1 MLPSNN
7 CRGNCNFFSPQLGNM
22 ALRQA
27 CMMMGPVMAS
37 GVWVG
42 LSSYGPSRPECEN
55 ESGSYKESS
64 HWLSFLPWR
73 WYIGRK
79 EGPPWW
85 SSSEDLAV
93 SLLWPGFSPWLG
105 NRDPQ
110 SCVAWPKKKKN
121 THTNQRKIISSS
133 HPVLLIKNQGP
144 WRTCLPSWRKFV
156 RTQGSQVKFQCL
168 STGFPYYTLG
178 GRNECKFCLFPNRNH
193 FRHVDCNDVSMPGAD
208 IMKASCLLKR
218 ELKKE
223 ASKSLEGGFQCLP
236 YAHPWVSP
244 LTPPAP
250 GPSAFLA
257 HVPTPLGEHSLSF
270 YWNVAC
276 VHVWIHAGPEL
287 IVPLKG
293 RVALYTFR
301 YRQLVIL
308 SGLLKFSGKSLKS
321 TP

>member
-1 MLPSNN
+1 
-7 CRGNCNFFSPQLGNM
+7 M
-22 ALRQA
+22 ALRQE
-27 CMMMGPVMAS
+27 CVMGPVWPL
-37 GVWVG
+37 GCEWVFRAMDHPG
-42 LSSYGPSRPECEN
+42 LNVKTTQAATRSLPID
-55 ESGSYKESS
+55 
-64 HWLSFLPWR
+64 SFLPWR
-73 WYIGRK
+73 WYIGIK

-85 SSSEDLAV
+85 SSNEDLAV

-110 SCVAWPKKKKN
+110 SCVAWPKKKNQK

-133 HPVLLIKNQGP
+133 HPVLLIKNQRP

-223 ASKSLEGGFQCLP
+223 ASKSLEGGFQPCH
-236 YAHPWVSP
+236 AR
-244 LTPPAP
+244 
-250 GPSAFLA
+250 
-257 HVPTPLGEHSLSF
+257 
-270 YWNVAC
+270 
-276 VHVWIHAGPEL
+276 IHGYL
-287 IVPLKG
+287 H
-293 RVALYTFR
+293 
-301 YRQLVIL
+301 
-308 SGLLKFSGKSLKS
+308 
-321 TP
+321 